1 MGDFERTVRE
11 FKRTLI
17 GGRQKTS
24 PLDIMGKVTRV
35 EDGVAWV
42 RFAGSEVGD
51 TPVRMNMDCKEG
63 DDVQVRSSGGKAWIV
78 GNQSAPPTDDSKAE
92 EVEKKTTEIVTRV
105 EKAEKVAGSA
115 ADIANAVNQKVWSDE
130 AGLHIAD
137 GKKDA
142 AAERNSIWN
151 SLGMLFREGL
161 NPILGILTGDNPRV
175 AIYDGQGSGEEH
187 EVANFGESARMG
199 KKESSHVSVES
210 NRIVAEDGVDD
221 GMYGVKYFD
230 VGLTESA
237 SVMYMTQNWT
247 VSEQV
252 TGRIFELSYYPVN
265 LNSIKVNGS
274 TAPFEQSVDNPKQ
287 IYIPSTLGIGDE
299 VEISYTTYGAN
310 SYFTFGQRLPGAKVG
325 DTSFASGNN
334 VVASGRAAHA
344 EGIQTVAS
352 APASHAE
359 GYKSAASYS
368 YAHAEGANTTA
379 KDYAT
384 HAEGQNTTASGY
396 GAHSEGQNTTADF
409 ESAHAEGKG
418 TYAGYGSGAHAEGV
432 GTIAKGIASHAEGK
446 GTIAREGS
454 HVEGSYN
461 IEDTS
466 DDYAH
471 IIGNGSSDNDRSN
484 ALTVDWDG
492 TIRTHKNSMKTLLTT
507 ASYMNASQDLTF
519 SEPVSEQLTG
529 IVLVWSFWST
539 KAEDY
544 GWRTFFVP
552 KAMVQLHNGVGYD
565 CPLSRPKSSY
575 FGSKYVYIYDT
586 HIKGHAD
593 NVATGTAN
601 NVPYANNKWVLRYV
615 FGC

>member
-1 MGDFERTVRE
+1 MGTGTGSIDLSTLNNLHTNLTQHFWFNSDAGATYGTGVHMTLSSQAE
-11 FKRTLI
+11 F
-17 GGRQKTS
+17 
-24 PLDIMGKVTRV
+24 
-35 EDGVAWV
+35 
-42 RFAGSEVGD
+42 
-51 TPVRMNMDCKEG
+51 
-63 DDVQVRSSGGKAWIV
+63 
-78 GNQSAPPTDDSKAE
+78 
-92 EVEKKTTEIVTRV
+92 
-105 EKAEKVAGSA
+105 
-115 ADIANAVNQKVWSDE
+115 IANPTGQNI
-130 AGLHIAD
+130 LMNTD
-137 GKKDA
+137 GISI
-142 AAERNSIWN
+142 RNGTIPLMVLDN
-151 SLGMLFREGL
+151 DSLDFNVVTDL
-161 NPILGILTGDNPRV
+161 
-175 AIYDGQGSGEEH
+175 AQGTYH
-187 EVANFGESARMG
+187 NVANFGTSVRIGRA
-199 KKESSHVSVES
+199 ESSHVSVES

-221 GMYGVKYFD
+221 GMYGVKYFE
-230 VGLTESA
+230 VGLTEDNIMS
-237 SVMYMTQNWT
+237 MTQSWT

-265 LNSIKVNGS
+265 LNSVKVNGS
-274 TAPFEQSVDNPKQ
+274 TPPFQWSVDNPKQ

-310 SYFTFGQRLPGAKVG
+310 SFFTFGQRLPGAKIG

-359 GYKSAASYS
+359 GYKTTARYS

-384 HAEGQNTTASGY
+384 HAEGQNTTAFGY

-418 TYAGYGSGAHAEGV
+418 TYAGYGSGAHAEGA
-432 GTIAKGIASHAEGK
+432 GTTAKGIASHAEGK

-466 DDYAH
+466 DEYAH
-471 IIGNGSSDNDRSN
+471 IIGNGTSDDDRSN

-492 TIRTHKNSMKTLLTT
+492 TIRTHKNSMKTLWSG
-507 ASYMNASQDLTF
+507 AWQMNAGVTATL
-519 SEPVSEQLTG
+519 SEKVSEQLTG
-529 IVLVWSFWST
+529 IVLVWSYYT
-539 KAEDY
+539 NDAAQNY
-544 GWRTFFVP
+544 GWHTTFIP
-552 KAMVQLHNGVGYD
+552 KAMVQLHNGVGWD
-565 CPLSRPKSSY
+565 IELRRTKNAT
-575 FGSKYVYIYDT
+575 FGTKYVYVNDDRIV
-586 HIKGHAD
+586 GHAD